1 MHIKK
6 VKKINFIM
14 RLIDIS
20 NGKSVKIL
28 KVGCKSALSFRL
40 AEMGVVNGC
49 RITVIRR
56 ASFNGPILIKVKDFY
71 LALRYND
78 CKYITVGAL

>member
-1 MHIKK
+1 
-6 VKKINFIM
+6 M
-14 RLIDIS
+14 RLIDIP

-28 KVGCKSALSFRL
+28 RVGCKSTLSFRL

-49 RITVIRR
+49 TITVVRR
-56 ASFNGPILIKVKDFY
+56 ASFNGPMLIKVKDFY
-71 LALRYND
+71 LAMRYND